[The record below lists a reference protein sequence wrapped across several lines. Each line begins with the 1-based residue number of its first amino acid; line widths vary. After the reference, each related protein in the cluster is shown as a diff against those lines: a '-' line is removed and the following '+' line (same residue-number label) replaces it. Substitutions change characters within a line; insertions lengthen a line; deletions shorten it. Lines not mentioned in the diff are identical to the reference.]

1 MYNDSSFEERVV
13 QIKRV
18 SKKTKG
24 GNNIGFTAL
33 VVVGDR
39 SGKVGAGLGKAK
51 DVPSAIRKGVSKA
64 KRNIVTVKIEE
75 NTIPHEVTN
84 KFKAATVLLKPA
96 SKGSGII
103 AGGAVRDVLELCG
116 IKDISAKI
124 ISGTTN
130 KMNIVNCTLEALQ
143 TLRG

>member
-64 KRNIVTVKIEE
+64 KSNLTTVKLDEA
-75 NTIPHEVTN
+75 TIPYEITN
-84 KFKAATVLLKPA
+84 KFKAASVLLKPA

-130 KMNIVNCTLEALQ
+130 KMNIVSSTLRALQ
-143 TLRG
+143 SLGN